1 MAGLPYAAIR
11 NNRGVAVFKSMPH
24 GPDCVNLRNPD
35 PRLNSGQT
43 AVSGTDTNFNSLNS
57 QVSKKFRTLKSCRIA
72 TDQFKISKFLSKLF
86 HCPRHYRFIVGMSY
100 VYDYNINPGFY
111 KFACPFKIIPG

>member
-35 PRLNSGQT
+35 PRLNSSQT
-43 AVSGTDTNFNSLNS
+43 SMSGADADFDALHS
-57 QVSKKFRTLKSCRIA
+57 QIFQKLSTLKCCHIA
-72 TDQFKISKFLSKLF
+72 TDQLKIAETFSKIFYGLSG
-86 HCPRHYRFIVGMSY
+86 HCFVISVSHVY
-100 VYDYNINPGFY
+100 YDYINPG
-111 KFACPFKIIPG
+111 